1 VQISFNTGIASSE
14 GLLPIETRR
23 LPHAGIPPVCSI
35 EDHRFAVREG
45 NELLPG
51 AAMARDQKGV
61 MCDRATYGAYIN
73 LSLSSQP

>member
-1 VQISFNTGIASSE
+1 VHVVVS
-14 GLLPIETRR
+14 LPAAERTP
-23 LPHAGIPPVCSI
+23 LHFVMVCGRI
-35 EDHRFAVREG
+35 DTEDHRFAVREG

>member
-1 VQISFNTGIASSE
+1 
-14 GLLPIETRR
+14 
-23 LPHAGIPPVCSI
+23 VCSI

-61 MCDRATYGAYIN
+61 MCARATYGAYIN